1 MPDLS
6 AIIFVPALAGSVIF
20 GFVFALFAAHH
31 YLTALQST
39 GSGSR
44 DVVWVSEP
52 ILDHF
57 WKVFYLAWLIGL
69 WLGPAYLIG
78 RAATAGSDSPW
89 LKLAIPLAVF
99 WLCYPVSQLSSL
111 SGSTIWLPL
120 HPDVFGRLAQKPGVV
135 FGFYLVSA
143 AALAVFGL
151 AFKWVFLT
159 AGQYELLFVGAPLLI
174 ASGLVYGRLIG
185 RLAFAL
191 AFTKALLERR
201 TKRKTDRGA
210 EPDGGRAAAARA
222 DDEEEEPTGPGRFRQ
237 PSELP
242 PIETPDEGPITGY
255 DVKSDEE
262 PVAAK
267 RPRKRVRAE
276 AVEPEPAKARPR
288 PPAKPGPER
297 SRQWTEED
305 EDAAPYG
312 VNGPEVQPEERAP
325 AEVVK
330 PSAVEMRLLSR
341 DDAPKPP
348 KEVWSAQLLLFL
360 IQAETL
366 AVVVMLS
373 GMCVLVG
380 LMIRIARSFNPVAG
394 GG

>member
-1 MPDLS
+1 MDYS
-6 AIIFVPALAGSVIF
+6 AIIFVPALVGSVIF

-31 YLTALQST
+31 YLTAVQST

-44 DVVWVSEP
+44 DVVWMSEP

-57 WKVFYLAWLIGL
+57 WKMFYLAWLIGL

-78 RAATAGSDSPW
+78 RAATSGSDSAW
-89 LKLAIPLAVF
+89 LKLAIPLGVF

-120 HPDVFGRLAQKPGVV
+120 HPDVFGRLAQKPGAVL
-135 FGFYLVSA
+135 GFYLISGAV
-143 AALAVFGL
+143 LAVFGV

-159 AGQYELLFVGAPLLI
+159 AGQFELLFIGAPILV

-191 AFTKALLERR
+191 AFTKALLARR
-201 TKRKTDRGA
+201 KRKPA
-210 EPDGGRAAAARA
+210 EGEEPSRARAAAVQSDA
-222 DDEEEEPTGPGRFRQ
+222 EVEGTGSERFRQ

-255 DVKSDEE
+255 DVKGDEE
-262 PVAAK
+262 PAEPK
-267 RPRKRVRAE
+267 KPRKRVRAE
-276 AVEPEPAKARPR
+276 AVETERAESPPRRTAKR
-288 PPAKPGPER
+288 GLDR

-305 EDAAPYG
+305 EDSAAYG
-312 VNGPEVQPEERAP
+312 VNAPEGHPEERAP
-325 AEVVK
+325 VDVVK

-341 DDAPKPP
+341 DDAVKPP
-348 KEVWSAQLLLFL
+348 KEVWSPQLLLFL
-360 IQAETL
+360 GQVETL
-366 AVVVMLS
+366 SVVAVLS
-373 GMCVLVG
+373 GMCVVVG
-380 LMIRIARSFNPVAG
+380 LMIRLARMFNPVAG
-394 GG
+394 GS